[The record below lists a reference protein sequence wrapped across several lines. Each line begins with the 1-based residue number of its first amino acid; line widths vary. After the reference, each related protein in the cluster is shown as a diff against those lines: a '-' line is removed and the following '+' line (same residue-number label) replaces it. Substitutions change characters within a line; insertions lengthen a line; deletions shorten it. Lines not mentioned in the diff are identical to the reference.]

1 VPEGDTDTMSEFQ
14 KVGNQE
20 LLRKNWDA
28 IFNKDKPKTS
38 VVQTTDIQVSNYGYG
53 PDPEDDLDPN
63 EVLRKYYEDAGVP
76 LD

>member
-1 VPEGDTDTMSEFQ
+1 MSEFQ

-28 IFNKDKPKTS
+28 IFSKTNAKPKP
-38 VVQTTDIQVSNYGYG
+38 VK

>member
-1 VPEGDTDTMSEFQ
+1 MSEFQ

-28 IFNKDKPKTS
+28 IFNKDTS
-38 VVQTTDIQVSNYGYG
+38 SPAPNPAPTA
-53 PDPEDDLDPN
+53 DPEADLDPN

-76 LD
+76 I

>member
-1 VPEGDTDTMSEFQ
+1 MSEFQ

-28 IFNKDKPKTS
+28 IFNAKPKPK
-38 VVQTTDIQVSNYGYG
+38 Q

-63 EVLRKYYEDAGVP
+63 EVLRKYYENAGVP

>member
-1 VPEGDTDTMSEFQ
+1 MSEFQ

-28 IFNKDKPKTS
+28 IFSPKTS
-38 VVQTTDIQVSNYGYG
+38 VHQSTDLHGMNCDCFKCK
-53 PDPEDDLDPN
+53 DPEDDLDPN